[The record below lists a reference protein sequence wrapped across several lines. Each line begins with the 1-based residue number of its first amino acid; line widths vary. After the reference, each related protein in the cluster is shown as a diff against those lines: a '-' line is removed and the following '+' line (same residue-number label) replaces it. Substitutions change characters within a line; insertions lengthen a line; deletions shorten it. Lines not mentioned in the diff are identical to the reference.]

1 MKIQKIVAMII
12 AILVMAIAGYSARGF
27 FQNPTNTFLVEK
39 GELRQEERGVG
50 YILREEVVV
59 QGENYKNGIVP
70 IKTEGEKVAKDDAI
84 FRYFSSGEEK
94 LVQQIAALDAKI
106 HEAMNHESHIFT
118 NDIKS
123 LEKQIED
130 TLEQVYELND
140 LQKVAEYKKNMNT
153 FITKKAK
160 IAGELSPA
168 GSKLKKL
175 IEERSALENQLN
187 AGTEYLTAPMSGMI
201 SYKVDGLE
209 QVLTTKDFSYLS
221 KKFLTDLNLKNSVVI
236 ADSNEKGKIVNNYKC
251 YIAFL
256 SSSDNAQEAKQGDQI
271 KVRLPSN
278 VEVKAD
284 IVYIIEENKEERLFV
299 IEVKKN
305 IEELLRYRSTLLDII
320 WWSDTGLK
328 VPNKAIAYEQQEL
341 ADGTMQQVGYVYRKR
356 AGYDEKIFVKILR
369 QNEKYA
375 IVESYEKEELK
386 ELAYTEEE
394 ILSKRDISLY
404 DEITIER

>member
-1 MKIQKIVAMII
+1 MKIHKIAAVILIILII
-12 AILVMAIAGYSARGF
+12 AIVGYSARGF

-39 GELRQEERGVG
+39 GELRQEEREVG

-70 IKTEGEKVAKDDAI
+70 IKVEGEKVAKNQAI
-84 FRYFSSGEEK
+84 FRYFSNGEET
-94 LVQQIAALDAKI
+94 LVQQIAELDTKI
-106 HEAMNHESHIFT
+106 NEAMDHESQIFT

-123 LEKQIED
+123 LDKQIED
-130 TLEQVYELND
+130 NLEWVYELNN
-140 LQKVAEYKKNMNT
+140 LQKVEEYKKNINAY
-153 FITKKAK
+153 ITKKAK

-168 GSKLKKL
+168 GSKMKKL

-187 AGTEYLTAPMSGMI
+187 SGTEYLIAPMSGI
-201 SYKVDGLE
+201 VSYRVDGLE
-209 QVLTTKDFSYLS
+209 AILTTKDFSYLS
-221 KKFLTDLNLKNSVVI
+221 KKFLEDLKLKSSAVI
-236 ADSNEKGKIVNNYKC
+236 AESQENGKIVNNYKC

-256 SSSDNAQEAKQGDQI
+256 SSSDNAKEAKQGDSI
-271 KVRLPSN
+271 KIRLPSN
-278 VEVKAD
+278 AEVKAD

-299 IEVKKN
+299 IEVKKS
-305 IEELLRYRSTLLDII
+305 IEELLRYRAASLDII

-328 VPNKAIAYEQQEL
+328 VPNKAICYEEQEL
-341 ADGTMQQVGYVYRKR
+341 TDGTKQQVGYVYRKR
-356 AGYDEKIFVKILR
+356 AGYDEKIYIKVLR

-375 IVESYEKEELK
+375 IVESYEEEELK

-404 DEITIER
+404 DEITMQQ